1 MKISVYHVGPALGS
15 ALYSLGGFP
24 LPFLSVGTFG
34 LIVAISLY
42 FVVPDVQANQNDS
55 PDDDR
60 KVLNLSGIAKVSIS
74 TMLLNVE
81 LDSMEIVRGR
91 E

>member
-74 TMLLNVE
+74 TMLLNVK
-81 LDSMEIVRGR
+81 EISHKKNLNQ
-91 E
+91 

>member
-74 TMLLNVE
+74 TMLLNVK
-81 LDSMEIVRGR
+81 EITFLIRKT
-91 E
+91 

>member
-74 TMLLNVE
+74 TMLLNVK
-81 LDSMEIVRGR
+81 EIT
-91 E
+91 